1 MVRPPTRCTGFA
13 LGGPTLYSRFA
24 SPTLNRTKSGPLA
37 VASAGEIV
45 HMADVE
51 IMARRLQVANLAP
64 ADAGRGVARLP
75 VKLMTELGLAEGD
88 VIAISGKRQ
97 TAARAI
103 RPYGD
108 DEGLDIIRL
117 DGLQRANAG
126 IGSGEFVEVKKAKS
140 KPATRVVFAPA
151 QNNIRLQG
159 STEALKRSFLGHPL
173 TQGDTVATAGHQR
186 VNADMPE
193 NIRQLLNAPAFA
205 LQEVRMTIVTAL
217 PKGIVHIDADTQVE
231 LLAEFTEKAGE
242 RRADVTYDDLGGM
255 VDAIDAL
262 REMVE
267 LPLRHPELF
276 QRLGV
281 DPPKG
286 VLLHG
291 PPGTGKTRLARA
303 VANESD
309 AQFFHIAGPEIMGSA
324 YGESEKKLRELFE
337 QAAKAAPSIVFID
350 EIDSIAPKRGQ
361 VSGEAEKRLVA
372 QLLTLMDGLE
382 PRQNLVVIA
391 ATNRPE
397 ALDEALR
404 RPGRFDR
411 EIVVGVPDETGR
423 REILAIHTRGMPLA
437 EGVNLD
443 ELARRTYGFVGADLA
458 ALTREAALESVRRIM
473 PKINLDEDAIPTEV
487 LDALSVEAKDFDNAL
502 KRVQPSAMR
511 EVMVQMPNVGWDDIG
526 GLDEAR
532 DKLREGVELPLKHPE
547 AFRRLGIR
555 PAKGFLLYGPPGT
568 GKTLLA
574 KATARESEANFI
586 ATKSSDLLSKWYG
599 ESEQQIARLFAR
611 ARQVAPTVIF
621 IDELD
626 SLVPARGGG
635 LGEPQVTERVV
646 NTILA
651 EMDGL
656 EELNNVVL
664 IGATNRPNLIDPAL
678 LRPGRFD
685 ELVYVGTPDTAGR
698 RRILAIH
705 TKAMPLAKD
714 VDLEAMARRTERFTG
729 ADLEDLVRRAG
740 LTALRRGL
748 DADIVTMAD
757 FEQALRETRA
767 SVTEEMLADYAKIEQ
782 TLKSDAVKPVGGI
795 GFVLPGMLQPRP
807 PNPERESEEP

>member
-1 MVRPPTRCTGFA
+1 
-13 LGGPTLYSRFA
+13 
-24 SPTLNRTKSGPLA
+24 
-37 VASAGEIV
+37 
-45 HMADVE
+45 MADE
-51 IMARRLQVANLAP
+51 DIQGRRLQVANAKQE
-64 ADAGRGVARLP
+64 DYGRGLARLGQAT
-75 VKLMTELGLAEGD
+75 MNQLGLVEGD
-88 VIAISGKRQ
+88 VVEIIGKRS
-97 TAARAI
+97 TAARAVLA
-103 RPYGD
+103 YNE
-108 DEGLDIIRL
+108 DEGLDLIRL
-117 DGLQRANAG
+117 DGLQRVNAG
-126 IGSGEFVEVKKAKS
+126 AGSGDFVEIRRTEV

-151 QNNIRLQG
+151 QKNLKLEG
-159 STEALKRSFLGHPL
+159 SGNALKRSFGMRPL
-173 TQGDTVATAGHQR
+173 TAGDIVSTSGQQR
-186 VNADMPE
+186 IDRGDLPPQL
-193 NIRQLLNAPAFA
+193 RQMLNAPAYS
-205 LQEVRMTIVTAL
+205 LQEIRLLVVSTT
-217 PKGIVHIDADTQVE
+217 PKGITQITPETEVE
-231 LLAEFTEKAGE
+231 LRAEYEEPREA
-242 RRADVTYDDLGGM
+242 RRGDVTYDDLGGLGNT
-255 VDAIDAL
+255 IDQI

-267 LPLRHPELF
+267 LPLRYPELF

-303 VANESD
+303 VANESE
-309 AQFFHIAGPEIMGSA
+309 ANFFHIAGPEIMGSS
-324 YGESEKKLRELFE
+324 YGESERRLREVFE
-337 QAAKAAPSIVFID
+337 EATANSPAIVFID

-361 VSGEAEKRLVA
+361 TTGEAEKRLVA

-411 EIVVGVPDETGR
+411 EIVIGVPDQNGR
-423 REILAIHTRGMPLA
+423 LEILSIHTRGMPLA
-437 EGVNLD
+437 EDVELD
-443 ELARRTYGFVGADLA
+443 ELARITYGFVGADLA
-458 ALTREAALESVRRIM
+458 ALAREAAIEAVRRIM
-473 PKINLDEDAIPTEV
+473 PGLNLEEGTVPPDV
-487 LDALSVEAKDFDNAL
+487 LESLVVTRDDFTTAA

-526 GLDEAR
+526 GLDATREL
-532 DKLREGVELPLKHPE
+532 LREGIELPLKNPE

-555 PAKGFLLYGPPGT
+555 PAKGFLLFGPPGT

-574 KATARESEANFI
+574 KAVARESQANFI

-611 ARQVAPTVIF
+611 ARQVAPTIIF

-646 NTILA
+646 NTILS

-656 EELNNVVL
+656 EELQSVIV

-685 ELVYVGTPDTAGR
+685 ELIYVPVPDAKGR
-698 RRILAIH
+698 RRILGIQ
-705 TKAMPLAKD
+705 TRAMPLSAD
-714 VDLEAMARRTERFTG
+714 VDLDKLAERAERFTG

-740 LTALRRGL
+740 LHALRQSI
-748 DADIVTMAD
+748 DIREVTMAD
-757 FEQALRETRA
+757 FEAAMAETRA
-767 SVTEEMLADYAKIEQ
+767 SVTPEAEHDYEQIADK
-782 TLKSDAVKPVGGI
+782 LKQDARSVPTI
-795 GFVLPGMLQPRP
+795 GFVSPGMLTPR
-807 PNPERESEEP
+807 ERTPKEAG

>member
-1 MVRPPTRCTGFA
+1 MPEADTIDRVT
-13 LGGPTLYSRFA
+13 SR
-24 SPTLNRTKSGPLA
+24 RVQ
-37 VASAGEIV
+37 VAS
-45 HMADVE
+45 
-51 IMARRLQVANLAP
+51 LPP
-64 ADAGRGVARLP
+64 ADSGRGFARLP
-75 VKLMTELGLAEGD
+75 DRLMDDLGLNEGD
-88 VIAISGKRQ
+88 VIEIIGKRS

-103 RPYGD
+103 RPYGE
-108 DEGLDIIRL
+108 DEGIDIIRL

-126 IGSGEFVEVKKAKS
+126 VGSGDFVEVRKVDS

-151 QNNIRLQG
+151 QPNVRLQG
-159 STEALKRSFLGHPL
+159 SADALKRTFSGRPL
-173 TQGDTVATAGHQR
+173 VEGDTVATAGHQR
-186 VNADMPE
+186 INADMPDH
-193 NIRQLLNAPAFA
+193 IRQLLNAPAFA
-205 LQEVRMTIVTAL
+205 LQELRLVVVSAA
-217 PKGIVHIDADTQVE
+217 PKGIVHIDGSTAVE
-231 LLAEFTEKAGE
+231 LLPEYKAADGQ

-255 VDAIDAL
+255 RDTIDAL

-291 PPGTGKTRLARA
+291 PPGTGKTLLARA
-303 VANESD
+303 VANES
-309 AQFFHIAGPEIMGSA
+309 AAKFFHIAGPEIMGSA
-324 YGESEKKLRELFE
+324 YGESERRLREIFE
-337 QAAKAAPSIVFID
+337 QAAQNAPSIIFID

-361 VSGEAEKRLVA
+361 VTGEAEKRLVA
-372 QLLTLMDGLE
+372 QLLTLLDGIE
-382 PRQNLVVIA
+382 PRQNTVVIA

-411 EIVVGVPDETGR
+411 EIVVGVPDEPGR
-423 REILAIHTRGMPLA
+423 REILGIHTRGMPLA
-437 EGVNLD
+437 GDVDLND
-443 ELARRTYGFVGADLA
+443 LARRTYGFVGADLA
-458 ALTREAALESVRRIM
+458 ALCREAALEAVRRIM
-473 PKINLDEDAIPTEV
+473 PRINLAEEVIPSEI
-487 LDALSVEAKDFDNAL
+487 LDALSVELRDFENAL

-511 EVMVQMPNVGWDDIG
+511 EVMVEAPQVRWDDVG
-526 GLDEAR
+526 GLDAAR
-532 DKLREGVELPLKHPE
+532 DRLREGVELPLKHPE

-574 KATARESEANFI
+574 KAAAREAEANFI

-599 ESEQQIARLFAR
+599 ESEQQIARLFNR
-611 ARQVAPTVIF
+611 ARQVAPTIIF

-646 NTILA
+646 NTILS

-656 EELNNVVL
+656 EELQNVVV
-664 IGATNRPNLIDPAL
+664 IGATNRPTLIDPAL

-685 ELVYVGTPDTAGR
+685 ELIYVGVPDTAGR

-705 TKAMPLAKD
+705 TTGMPLADD
-714 VDLEAMARRTERFTG
+714 VDLEKIAQQSDRFTG

-748 DADIVTMAD
+748 DTHQVTMAD
-757 FEQALRETRA
+757 FEVALTETRA
-767 SVTEEMLADYAKIEQ
+767 SVTADMLEEYERIQE
-782 TLKSDAVKPVGGI
+782 TLKSDATRPLGGI
-795 GFVLPGMLQPRP
+795 GFVLPGMLRP
-807 PNPERESEEP
+807 KQGGKP

>member
-1 MVRPPTRCTGFA
+1 
-13 LGGPTLYSRFA
+13 
-24 SPTLNRTKSGPLA
+24 
-37 VASAGEIV
+37 
-45 HMADVE
+45 MADVDTSNE
-51 IMARRLQVANLAP
+51 ISSRRLQVANARPDDSGHGL
-64 ADAGRGVARLP
+64 ARLP
-75 VKLMTELGLAEGD
+75 RAAMQALGLVEGD
-88 VIAISGKRQ
+88 VVEIVGKRA
-97 TAARAI
+97 TPARAVL
-103 RPYGD
+103 PYPE
-108 DEGLDIIRL
+108 DEGLDILRI

-126 IGSGEFVEVKKAKS
+126 VGSGDFVEVRRAES

-151 QNNIRLQG
+151 QENLRLQG
-159 STEALKRSFLGHPL
+159 SGQALKRSFQMKPI
-173 TQGDTVATAGHQR
+173 TAGDVVATTGQQR
-186 VNADMPE
+186 VTAEDLPPQL
-193 NIRQLLNAPAFA
+193 RQMLNRPAYS
-205 LQEVRMTIVTAL
+205 LQEIRLLVVSTT
-217 PKGIVHIDADTQVE
+217 PKGVVHIDQNTEVE
-231 LLAEFTEKAGE
+231 LRAEYQEPREA
-242 RRADVTYDDLGGM
+242 RRADVTYDDLGGLG
-255 VDAIDAL
+255 DTIDQV

-267 LPLRHPELF
+267 LPLRYPELF
-276 QRLGV
+276 ERLGV
-281 DPPKG
+281 EPPKG

-309 AQFFHIAGPEIMGSA
+309 AEFFHIAGPEIMGSA
-324 YGESEKKLRELFE
+324 YGQSEQQLRDIFE

-361 VSGEAEKRLVA
+361 VQGEAEKRLVA

-382 PRQNLVVIA
+382 KRANVVVIA

-397 ALDEALR
+397 AIDEALR

-411 EIVVGVPDETGR
+411 EIVIGVPDERGR
-423 REILAIHTRGMPLA
+423 REVLGIHTRGMPLG
-437 EGVNLD
+437 EGVDLK
-443 ELARRTYGFVGADLA
+443 ELARTTYGFVGADLA
-458 ALTREAALESVRRIM
+458 ALAREAAIEAVRRIM
-473 PKINLDEDAIPTEV
+473 PRLDLHERTVPPEV
-487 LDALSVEAKDFDNAL
+487 LDELRVTREDFLTAL

-511 EVMVQMPNVGWDDIG
+511 EVMVQAPNVGWDDVG

-532 DKLREGVELPLKHPE
+532 ERLREGVELPLRHPDS
-547 AFRRLGIR
+547 FRRLGIR

-574 KATARESEANFI
+574 KAVAREAEANFI

-635 LGEPQVTERVV
+635 LGEPAVTERVV

-656 EELNNVVL
+656 EELQSVVV

-685 ELVYVGTPDTAGR
+685 ELVYVSVPDEAGR
-698 RRILAIH
+698 RRILGIH
-705 TKAMPLAKD
+705 TEAMPLAAD
-714 VDLEAMARRTERFTG
+714 VDLDALARRTERFTG

-740 LTALRRGL
+740 LTALRRSL
-748 DADIVTMAD
+748 DTGMVEMAD
-757 FEQALRETRA
+757 FEAGLADSRA
-767 SVTEEMLADYAKIEQ
+767 SVTAEMERDYEQMAARLKQDALAIQ
-782 TLKSDAVKPVGGI
+782 PI
-795 GFVLPGMLQPRP
+795 GFVTPGSR
-807 PNPERESEEP
+807 

>member
-1 MVRPPTRCTGFA
+1 
-13 LGGPTLYSRFA
+13 
-24 SPTLNRTKSGPLA
+24 
-37 VASAGEIV
+37 
-45 HMADVE
+45 MADIE
-51 IMARRLQVANLAP
+51 NTRRVQVANARP
-64 ADAGRGVARLP
+64 EDSGRGLARIP
-75 VKLMTELGLAEGD
+75 RSIMTGLGLQEGD
-88 VIAISGKRQ
+88 VVEIVGKRA
-97 TAARAI
+97 TPARAVL
-103 RPYGD
+103 PYQE
-108 DEGLDIIRL
+108 DEGIEIIRL

-126 IGSGEFVEVKKAKS
+126 VGSGDFVELRKVESRA
-140 KPATRVVFAPA
+140 ATRVVFAPA
-151 QNNIRLQG
+151 QQNLRLQG
-159 STEALKRSFLGHPL
+159 STAALKRTFYGRPL
-173 TQGDTVATAGHQR
+173 AAGDVVATAGQQR
-186 VNADMPE
+186 VQQGEMPAQL
-193 NIRQLLNAPAFA
+193 RQMLAAPAYA
-205 LQEVRMTIVTAL
+205 LQEIRLVVVSST
-217 PKGIVHIDADTQVE
+217 PKGIVHIDENTEIE
-231 LLAEFTEKAGE
+231 LRPEYEE
-242 RRADVTYDDLGGM
+242 PQNRRADVTYDDIGGL
-255 VDAIDAL
+255 AATIDQL

-267 LPLRHPELF
+267 LPLRYPELF

-309 AQFFHIAGPEIMGSA
+309 AEFFLINGPEIMGSA
-324 YGESEKKLRELFE
+324 YGESEKALREIFE
-337 QAAKAAPSIVFID
+337 KAAQSAPSIVFID

-361 VSGEAEKRLVA
+361 VTGEAEKRLVA

-382 PRQNLVVIA
+382 PRANLVVIA

-397 ALDEALR
+397 AIDEALR

-411 EIVVGVPDETGR
+411 EIVIGVPDERGR
-423 REILAIHTRGMPLA
+423 REILGIHTRGMPLDG
-437 EGVNLD
+437 GVDLD
-443 ELARRTYGFVGADLA
+443 ELARTTYGFVGADLG
-458 ALTREAALESVRRIM
+458 ALAREAAIEAVRRIM
-473 PKINLDEDAIPTEV
+473 PKLNLEERTVPPEV
-487 LDALSVEAKDFDNAL
+487 LDTLSVVRDDFVGAL

-511 EVMVQMPNVGWDDIG
+511 EVMVQKPNVGWDDIG
-526 GLDEAR
+526 GLDDAR
-532 DKLREGVELPLKHPE
+532 ERLREGVELPLKNPD

-574 KATARESEANFI
+574 KAVAREAEANFI

-621 IDELD
+621 FDELD

-656 EELNNVVL
+656 EELQSVVV

-685 ELVYVGTPDTAGR
+685 ELVYVSVPNEAGR
-698 RRILAIH
+698 LRILEVH
-705 TKAMPLAKD
+705 TAKMPLADD
-714 VDLEAMARRTERFTG
+714 VDLASLAARTDRFTG

-740 LTALRRGL
+740 LS
-748 DADIVTMAD
+748 
-757 FEQALRETRA
+757 ALRESLSNERVGMAHFERALGDTRA
-767 SVTEEMLADYAKIEQ
+767 SVTPEMEREYEQ
-782 TLKSDAVKPVGGI
+782 IAASIKQDAMAMQPI
-795 GFVLPGMLQPRP
+795 GFIGPGMLTPRG
-807 PNPERESEEP
+807 SKGGS